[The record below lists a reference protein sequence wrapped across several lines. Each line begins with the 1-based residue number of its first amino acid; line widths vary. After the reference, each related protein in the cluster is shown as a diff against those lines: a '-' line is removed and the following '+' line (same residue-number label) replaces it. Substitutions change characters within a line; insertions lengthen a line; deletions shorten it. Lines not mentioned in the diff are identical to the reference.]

1 MQNVLQGMQAAFID
15 IGEGRNTFISLKDL
29 LPKVDEKVNN
39 INEDRINIKDIVK
52 QGNKILVQV
61 KRDGTAKK
69 GARVSTHINLPRK
82 ICSAYA

>member
-1 MQNVLQGMQAAFID
+1 MQAAFVD
-15 IGEGRNTFISLKDL
+15 IGEGRNTFIRLKDL
-29 LPKVDEKVNN
+29 LPKVDEKTNDVNEN
-39 INEDRINIKDIVK
+39 KINIKDIVK

-82 ICSAYA
+82 ICCVYA